1 LEIRLMEAL
10 VIHAPGDLRV
20 EQIVTPELGPEQL
33 QVRVRCGGICG
44 SDLHY
49 YRHGGFGTVR
59 IQEPMVLGHE
69 VASVIESVGSAV
81 SGYAAGDRIAVSPS
95 RPCGLCRFCQQG
107 LHNHCLDMRYYG
119 SAMRNPHVQGAFRQQ
134 LVVETHQAH
143 RLADRIS
150 DGEGS
155 MAEPLSVALHAVR
168 RAGPLLGKRVLVTGC
183 GPIGA
188 LVVIAARR
196 AGATEIVATD
206 VMPHPL
212 RKVLQV
218 GADEA
223 INMAEQPDALDRYTA
238 DKGHFDVLFEASGN
252 ERALTGAFNAL
263 RPRGIIVQLGL
274 GGEMNLPINTIV
286 AKEFDLRGAFRFH
299 EEFAIAVELLN
310 KGLVDVKPLISAT
323 LSYRDSAR
331 AFALAGDRTQAMK
344 VLLSFD

>member
-1 LEIRLMEAL
+1 MEAL

-20 EQIVTPELGPEQL
+20 EQVPTPELGRDQL

-69 VASVIESVGSAV
+69 VAGIIEAAGSAV
-81 SGYAAGDRIAVSPS
+81 SGFAAGDRIAVSPS

-107 LHNHCLDMRYYG
+107 LQNHCLDMRYYG

-143 RLADRIS
+143 KLADSVS

-206 VMPHPL
+206 VTPHPL

-218 GADEA
+218 GADAA

-274 GGEMNLPINTIV
+274 GGEMKLPINTIV

-299 EEFAIAVELLN
+299 EEFAVAVELLN

-344 VLLSFD
+344 VLLNFD

>member
-1 LEIRLMEAL
+1 MEAL

-20 EQIVTPELGPEQL
+20 EQVATPDVQPDQL
-33 QVRVRCGGICG
+33 LVRVRCGGICG

-49 YRHGGFGTVR
+49 YKHGGFGTVR
-59 IQEPMVLGHE
+59 LQEPMVLGHE
-69 VASVIESVGSAV
+69 VAGVIEAVGSQV
-81 SGYAAGDRIAVSPS
+81 SRFKAGERIAVSPS

-107 LHNHCLDMRYYG
+107 LQNHCLDMRYYG

-143 RLADRIS
+143 RLADSVS

-168 RAGPLLGKRVLVTGC
+168 RAGSLLGKRVLVTGC

-196 AGATEIVATD
+196 AGAAEIVATD
-206 VMPHPL
+206 VMLHPL

-223 INMAEQPDALDRYTA
+223 VNMAEQPDALDRYSA
-238 DKGHFDVLFEASGN
+238 DKGTFDVLFEASGN
-252 ERALTGAFNAL
+252 ERALTGAFGAL

-274 GGEMNLPINTIV
+274 GGEMKLPINTIV

-299 EEFAIAVELLN
+299 EEFAVAVELLN

-344 VLLSFD
+344 VLMSFD

>member
-1 LEIRLMEAL
+1 MEAL

-20 EQIVTPELGPEQL
+20 EQVPTPELGPDQL

-69 VASVIESVGSAV
+69 VAGVIEAVGSTVNAF
-81 SGYAAGDRIAVSPS
+81 AAGDRIAVSPS

-107 LHNHCLDMRYYG
+107 LQNHCLDMRYYG

-143 RLADRIS
+143 RLADGVS

-168 RAGPLLGKRVLVTGC
+168 RAGPLLGKRVIVTGC

-223 INMAEQPDALDRYTA
+223 INMAEQPGALDRYTV
-238 DKGHFDVLFEASGN
+238 DKGYFDVLFEASGN

-299 EEFAIAVELLN
+299 EEFAVAVELLN

>member
-1 LEIRLMEAL
+1 MEAL

-20 EQIVTPELGPEQL
+20 EQVPTPELGSGQL

-69 VASVIESVGSAV
+69 VAGIIEAVGSAV
-81 SGYAAGDRIAVSPS
+81 SGFAAGDRIAVSPS

-107 LHNHCLDMRYYG
+107 LQNHCLDMRYYG

-143 RLADRIS
+143 KLADRVS

-196 AGATEIVATD
+196 AGAAEIVATD
-206 VMPHPL
+206 VTPHPL

-218 GADEA
+218 GADA
-223 INMAEQPDALDRYTA
+223 AVNMAEQPDALDRYAA

-263 RPRGIIVQLGL
+263 RPRGVIVQLGL
-274 GGEMNLPINTIV
+274 GGEMKLPINTIV

-299 EEFAIAVELLN
+299 EEFGVAVELLN

>member
-1 LEIRLMEAL
+1 MDAL
-10 VIHAPGDLRV
+10 VIHAAGDLRV
-20 EQIVTPELGPEQL
+20 EDVPTPAVGPRELR
-33 QVRVRCGGICG
+33 VRVRAGGICG

-49 YRHGGFGTVR
+49 FQHGGFGTIR
-59 IQEPMVLGHE
+59 IQQPMVLGHE
-69 VASVIESVGSAV
+69 VAGVIEEVGNDAGTFSVGE
-81 SGYAAGDRIAVSPS
+81 RIAICPS
-95 RPCGLCRFCQQG
+95 HPCGGCTYCQRG
-107 LHNHCLDMRYYG
+107 LQNHCLEMRYFG
-119 SAMRNPHVQGAFRQQ
+119 SAMRMPHVQGAFRKEI
-134 LVVETHQAH
+134 VVGTSQAY
-143 RLADRIS
+143 RLADGVS
-150 DGEGS
+150 DAEGA
-155 MAEPLSVALHAVR
+155 MAEPLAVALHAVN
-168 RAGPLLGKRVLVTGC
+168 RAGPLLGKSLLVTGC

-196 AGATEIVATD
+196 AGAAEIVATD

-223 INMAEQPDALDRYTA
+223 INMADQPDALERYSA
-238 DKGHFDVLFEASGN
+238 EKGWFDVLFEASGN
-252 ERALTGAFNAL
+252 ERALTGALDAL

-274 GGEMNLPINTIV
+274 GGEMKLPINTIV

-331 AFALAGDRTQAMK
+331 AFALAADRTQAMK
-344 VLLSFD
+344 VLMSFD

>member
-1 LEIRLMEAL
+1 MQAL

-20 EQIVTPELGPEQL
+20 EEIETAALGAGQL

-49 YRHGGFGTVR
+49 YQHGGFGTVR
-59 IQEPMVLGHE
+59 IQQPMVLGHE
-69 VASVIESVGSAV
+69 VAGMIEAVG
-81 SGYAAGDRIAVSPS
+81 AGVTGFSPGERIAISPS

-107 LHNHCLDMRYYG
+107 LQNHCLDMRYYG

-134 LVVETHQAH
+134 IVVETHQAH
-143 RLADRIS
+143 KLADSVS

-168 RAGPLLGKRVLVTGC
+168 RAGPLLGQRVLVTGC

-188 LVVIAARR
+188 LAIIAARR
-196 AGATEIVATD
+196 AGAAHIVATD
-206 VMPHPL
+206 VGAL
-212 RKVLQV
+212 TLDKALKV
-218 GADEA
+218 GADEVV
-223 INMAEQPDALDRYTA
+223 NVAEEPEGLRRFTG
-238 DKGHFDVLFEASGN
+238 DKGSFDVLLEASGN
-252 ERALTGAFNAL
+252 PRALVGAFEAL

-274 GGEMNLPINTIV
+274 AGGEIQLPINTIV

-299 EEFAIAVELLN
+299 EEFAVAVELLN

-331 AFALAGDRTQAMK
+331 AFALAADRSQAMK
-344 VLLSFD
+344 VLLNFD

>member
-1 LEIRLMEAL
+1 MEAL

-20 EQIVTPELGPEQL
+20 EEVPTPDVQPDQL
-33 QVRVRCGGICG
+33 LVRVRCGGICG

-69 VASVIESVGSAV
+69 VAGVIEAVGDSVSRFQ
-81 SGYAAGDRIAVSPS
+81 AGDRIAVSPS

-107 LHNHCLDMRYYG
+107 LQNHCLDMRYYG

-143 RLADRIS
+143 RLVDSVS

-196 AGATEIVATD
+196 AGAAEIVVTD
-206 VMPHPL
+206 VTPHPL
-212 RKVLQV
+212 RKALQV

-223 INMAEQPDALDRYTA
+223 INMADRPNGLDGYTA
-238 DKGHFDVLFEASGN
+238 EKGWFDVLFEASGN
-252 ERALTGAFNAL
+252 ERALTGALDVL

-274 GGEMNLPINTIV
+274 GGEMKLPLNTIV

-331 AFALAGDRTQAMK
+331 AFALAADRTQAMK
-344 VLLSFD
+344 VLMNFD